1 MMLLLAAKNW
11 KQKWTKALY
20 GFFLKGVWY
29 LHKETTKEQ
38 SV

>member
-20 GFFLKGVWY
+20 GFFLKVFG
-29 LHKETTKEQ
+29 TCTKEQ